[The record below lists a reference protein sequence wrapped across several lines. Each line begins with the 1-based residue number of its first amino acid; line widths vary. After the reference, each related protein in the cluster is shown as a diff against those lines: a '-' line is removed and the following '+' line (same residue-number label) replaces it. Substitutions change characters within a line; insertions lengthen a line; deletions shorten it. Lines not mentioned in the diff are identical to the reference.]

1 MYVRR
6 FAEEHPLTHSSW
18 SRPVAVLLTWL
29 TLVSPATFSV
39 ACGGRTPEGQQA
51 AGSTPQPGRAAAS
64 PVPWKTIEPPAQIG
78 IPAGSPKPPEPA
90 VHRTYSGV
98 GVIRA
103 INLDEGWF
111 EIDHEEIEGVMPAMR
126 MIWRVRE
133 KALLKSVRAGEKVR
147 FKVVDNNGSEL
158 VTELAKAP
166 DGG

>member
-1 MYVRR
+1 MN
-6 FAEEHPLTHSSW
+6 SSL

-29 TLVSPATFSV
+29 TLVLPATLSV
-39 ACGGRTPEGQQA
+39 SCGGRAPEGQTA
-51 AGSTPQPGRAAAS
+51 APTPQPGQAAAS
-64 PVPWKTIEPPAQIG
+64 PIPWKTIEPPAQVG
-78 IPAGSPKPPEPA
+78 VPAGTPKPPDPA

-111 EIDHEEIEGVMPAMR
+111 EIDHEDIEGVMPAMR
-126 MIWRVRE
+126 MIWRVKE

-158 VTELAKAP
+158 VTELSKTP